1 MNAIRI
7 LVIDDDQDICLLLS
21 RFLTKKGHSVDT
33 TYRGSTA
40 RELLGKG
47 RYDVVLCDY
56 RLPDT
61 DGGDMVRFIRDNA
74 PATRTIV
81 ITGYSDV
88 RLAVEL
94 MRQGAF
100 DYVAKPLLPDEILMR
115 IEEAYQSGQD
125 HHGNGTVPNTAGK
138 RPSAQSGTSAQDFV
152 EGTGPYAD
160 HLKKHLDLVAPT
172 DMTVLIMGETG
183 TGKEYVAKRIHA
195 RSARSNKPFVAI
207 DCGALPKDLA
217 GSELFGHVK
226 GSFTGAVADKRGSFE
241 QAEGGT
247 LFLDE
252 VGNLSYENQV
262 KLLRVLQER
271 RIKRVGADKDIAVD
285 VRVLAATNEDLHKA
299 VTEGRFREDLMH
311 RINEF
316 SLQLFPLRQ
325 RREDIPAFAEHFLQ
339 GANQRLGRNVLGFE
353 PAVLDRLIAHAWSG
367 NLRELNN
374 VIKRAVLLTTGERV
388 QMSALPAEVI
398 SERSMAPAPAAG
410 AHTFAEE
417 DDGLRGVA
425 RTAEKDAILKALERN
440 GFNKSRTA
448 DMLNID
454 RKTLYNKLKLLGIEL

>member
-1 MNAIRI
+1 M
-7 LVIDDDQDICLLLS
+7 C
-21 RFLTKKGHSVDT
+21 
-33 TYRGSTA
+33 
-40 RELLGKG
+40 
-47 RYDVVLCDY
+47 
-56 RLPDT
+56 
-61 DGGDMVRFIRDNA
+61 IRD
-74 PATRTIV
+74 
-81 ITGYSDV
+81 S
-88 RLAVEL
+88 
-94 MRQGAF
+94 
-100 DYVAKPLLPDEILMR
+100 
-115 IEEAYQSGQD
+115 
-125 HHGNGTVPNTAGK
+125 
-138 RPSAQSGTSAQDFV
+138 
-152 EGTGPYAD
+152 
-160 HLKKHLDLVAPT
+160 
-172 DMTVLIMGETG
+172 
-183 TGKEYVAKRIHA
+183 
-195 RSARSNKPFVAI
+195 
-207 DCGALPKDLA
+207 
-217 GSELFGHVK
+217 
-226 GSFTGAVADKRGSFE
+226 
-241 QAEGGT
+241 
-247 LFLDE
+247 
-252 VGNLSYENQV
+252 
-262 KLLRVLQER
+262 
-271 RIKRVGADKDIAVD
+271 
-285 VRVLAATNEDLHKA
+285 HKA

-410 AHTFAEE
+410 AHTFTEE